1 MRVPCF
7 WNPLTAAVCLCAA
20 HVNPRQPGAIA
31 QVLAYQPAV
40 ALVERTGMD
49 GAIALFILDLLYV
62 RPGLPIIGLDT
73 GHSVLMVLPGH
84 QQPATQVADL
94 VRLIEQ
100 VIGGSQSR
108 QGLRQLEENDP

>member
-1 MRVPCF
+1 M
-7 WNPLTAAVCLCAA
+7 

-31 QVLAYQPAV
+31 
-40 ALVERTGMD
+40 R
-49 GAIALFILDLLYV
+49 FILDLLYV

-73 GHSVLMVLPGH
+73 GHSVLMVLPGR

-100 VIGGSQSR
+100 VIGGSQSK
-108 QGLRQLEENDP
+108 QELRQLEENDP